1 MSSLNNTPDQRSFGR
16 PVVCQIVGYKNSGKT
31 TLVCALVEKLK
42 TEGYRVAVIKHDAH
56 DFEMDHPGTDS
67 FRHREAGA
75 EAIALVSPRKTAV
88 IREKSLPLD
97 VIIQDFAGYDV
108 ILVEGFKQ
116 EDHSKLVMVRKSDDF
131 ELIHTLS
138 SIKAVVAWMN
148 AEDVLAAV
156 GKETLDGLNLFQIDE
171 LERIYGWLKQQ
182 I

>member
-1 MSSLNNTPDQRSFGR
+1 MSSLNHTPDHGGFGR
-16 PVVCQIVGYKNSGKT
+16 PLVCQIVGYKNSGKT

-75 EAIALVSPRKTAV
+75 EAIAIVSPRKTAV

-97 VIIQDFAGYDV
+97 VIIRDFAGFDV

-116 EDHSKLVMVRKSDDF
+116 ENYSKLVLVRRTDDF
-131 ELIHTLS
+131 ELIHALS
-138 SIKAVVAWMN
+138 SVKAVVAWMS
-148 AEDVLAAV
+148 AEDVLSAV
-156 GKETLDGLNLFQIDE
+156 GKETMERLNLFQIDE